1 MLQNIN
7 GILKEKARTSV
18 FVAHRLRTIF
28 DSELIIVLRDGHLV
42 EQGSHEKLVDSG
54 GLYSELWSG
63 MSYLVARLAKY

>member
-1 MLQNIN
+1 MHTIN

-28 DSELIIVLRDGHLV
+28 DSDLIIVLKDGHVV
-42 EQGSHEKLVDSG
+42 EQGSHEKLVDSA

-63 MSYLVARLAKY
+63 KCIRAF